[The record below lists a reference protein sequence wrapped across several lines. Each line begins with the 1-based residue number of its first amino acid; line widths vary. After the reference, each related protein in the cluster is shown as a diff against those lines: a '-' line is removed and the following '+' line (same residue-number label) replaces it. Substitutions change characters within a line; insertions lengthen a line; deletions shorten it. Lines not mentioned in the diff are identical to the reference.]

1 MEELVLWPPTAGT
14 EISMADLI
22 EVSCRLA
29 GMDWEGERG
38 SVREGE
44 T

>member
-1 MEELVLWPPTAGT
+1 MQEPVLWPPAVGT

-22 EVSCRLA
+22 EVSCRLV
-29 GMDWEGERG
+29 GMEWERD